1 MKVFVTLLA
10 CCGLLALGAA
20 PALAATPT
28 LRGNVGPDDTIRIVS
43 RPGKAGAFRLVIQD
57 RAGDHNFRLRG
68 PGVNVATSVGDTGAK
83 TFRVTLR
90 AGKTYT
96 FVCDPHADEMRG
108 SFRVPR

>member
-10 CCGLLALGAA
+10 CCGIALGAA

-28 LRGNVGPDDTIRIVS
+28 LRGTVGPEDTIRMLS
-43 RPGKAGAFRLVIQD
+43 RPGKAGAFRLVLQD

-68 PGVNVATSVGDTGAK
+68 PGVNLATSVAGTGAK